1 MNNHEQPQPGAADVL
16 RGLIYAH
23 NRANANTAAAHEANA
38 TLRVLVEVLVEQGLV
53 DREAFEARR
62 AQSSEKLRREYVEH
76 GMAVA
81 MQEFG
86 VSKYEF
92 KGGAEIDC
100 ESRLHLCK
108 AACCRLPF
116 ALSKEDVQEGIV
128 KWDLGQP
135 YLNARDGDGYCA
147 QMERGSCR
155 CTIYHHRPIPCRG
168 YDCRK
173 DERIWLDF
181 ERRLINPRFGEMI
194 WPERLEPNVH
204 AVASE
209 EAGYGK

>member
-1 MNNHEQPQPGAADVL
+1 MNNHEQPWPVSTDVL

-23 NRANANTAAAHEANA
+23 NRVNANTAAAHEANSA
-38 TLRVLVEVLVEQGLV
+38 LRALVELLVEEGLV
-53 DREAFEARR
+53 DRGAFEARR
-62 AQSSEKLRREYVEH
+62 AQLSEQVRREYVER

-100 ESRLHLCK
+100 ENRVHLCK

-116 ALSKEDVQEGIV
+116 ALSTEDVREGIV
-128 KWDLGQP
+128 KWDPGQP
-135 YLNARDGDGYCA
+135 YLNARDAGYCVH
-147 QMERGSCR
+147 MERGACR
-155 CTIYHHRPIPCRG
+155 CTIYRHRPVPCRG

-173 DERIWLDF
+173 DRRIWFDF
-181 ERRLINPRFGEMI
+181 ERKTINPSVAEPDWPVCLTESEGAAKAVRGE
-194 WPERLEPNVH
+194 
-204 AVASE
+204 AK
-209 EAGYGK
+209 GG